1 MKTLTWLQRNVEI
14 IQFAKTSQAMMSLF
28 DLIVEQEK
36 LLSQLEK
43 VITDRETV
51 LPCEAACSAECEAG
65 GFAAAKEAKEE
76 AGSVAAAE
84 KPKEEGAV
92 VTAAST
98 TNQSRGKDKASR
110 PQTRNRLPRKC
121 KSSVIQASLV
131 LLVIFCAGTPAAVAK
146 GGVRPPGLKNPAKV
160 VVQASSLAK
169 AIPKLG
175 KPKISRGIL
184 NSVFNRNNAD
194 GIMQGLESSA
204 NFFDLVKTVV
214 KKFKAKG
221 NDIEHELHDIELF
234 ECKPRNGG
242 LCYSTCARTQNYKQ
256 KWCHVTSTLDDGAW
270 DVCDCVLRP
279 IMRRWIE
286 ANKAKLIAV
295 AEAKTNEGEE
305 AAADLYTQWIII
317 STLTGVIVVAIVIFV
332 SRCVYNYR
340 SNNKRAEDKRQQ
352 QQHSQENVRDRA
364 PRLDHS
370 AMITGIDRTKSM
382 ANLTPTTPDNQLL
395 TRPAKSMINLS
406 QVGPPK
412 HVSFEDTTQ
421 TRPAVHAMVARAE
434 AVIATP
440 PTDLGLGR
448 EE

>member
-1 MKTLTWLQRNVEI
+1 M
-14 IQFAKTSQAMMSLF
+14 
-28 DLIVEQEK
+28 IVEQEELLK
-36 LLSQLEK
+36 QLDKVINDREQHREQLLSC
-43 VITDRETV
+43 DS
-51 LPCEAACSAECEAG
+51 ASSAECDAG
-65 GFAAAKEAKEE
+65 IFDAAKEAQDTSSTAASEE
-76 AGSVAAAE
+76 AA
-84 KPKEEGAV
+84 PKEEGAAAA
-92 VTAAST
+92 AAST
-98 TNQSRGKDKASR
+98 PNQSRGKGKASR
-110 PQTRNRLPRKC
+110 PQLRKRLPRKC
-121 KSSVIQASLV
+121 KSSVIQVSLV
-131 LLVIFCAGTPAAVAK
+131 LLVICCAGTPAAAK
-146 GGVRPPGLKNPAKV
+146 GGARPAGFKNPGKV
-160 VVQASSLAK
+160 GVQASSLAK

-221 NDIEHELHDIELF
+221 NDIEHELQDIELF

-340 SNNKRAEDKRQQ
+340 SNNKRAEAKRQQ
-352 QQHSQENVRDRA
+352 QQHPHENVQDRA

-382 ANLTPTTPDNQLL
+382 ANLNPTTPDNQLL

-440 PTDLGLGR
+440 PTDLGHGR

>member
-1 MKTLTWLQRNVEI
+1 
-14 IQFAKTSQAMMSLF
+14 MMSLF

-146 GGVRPPGLKNPAKV
+146 GGAKPPGFASRNPAKV
-160 VVQASSLAK
+160 LVKASGRAAK
-169 AIPKLG
+169 LE
-175 KPKISRGIL
+175 KPKIPRGIL

-194 GIMQGLESSA
+194 NIMQGLEKSA
-204 NFFDLVKTVV
+204 DFFDLVKTFVD
-214 KKFKAKG
+214 KFKAKD
-221 NDIEHELHDIELF
+221 NNMEPQQLHDHELF
-234 ECKPRNGG
+234 ECKPRKGG
-242 LCYSTCARTQNYKQ
+242 LCYSRCARTDNYKQ
-256 KWCHVTSTLDDGAW
+256 KWCHITSTLDGAW

-279 IMRRWIE
+279 MMRRWIE

-295 AEAKTNEGEE
+295 AEAKVAAGDE
-305 AAADLYTQWIII
+305 ALADLYTQWIII
-317 STLTGVIVVAIVIFV
+317 STLTAVIVVAIVIFV

-340 SNNKRAEDKRQQ
+340 SNNKRAEAKRQQ
-352 QQHSQENVRDRA
+352 QQHPHENVRDRA

-421 TRPAVHAMVARAE
+421 TRPAVHAMVAQAE
-434 AVIATP
+434 ALIATP